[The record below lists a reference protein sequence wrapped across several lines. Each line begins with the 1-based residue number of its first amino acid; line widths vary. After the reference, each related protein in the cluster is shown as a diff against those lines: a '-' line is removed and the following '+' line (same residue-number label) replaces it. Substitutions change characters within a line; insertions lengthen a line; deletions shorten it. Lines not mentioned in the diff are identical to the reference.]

1 MVIEA
6 SDAFIALSAVL
17 GSLVYAQLANVAEV
31 LIVGLFWKVLSY
43 LLQVKLVCDYLVL
56 WIYSSRL
63 ITI

>member
-31 LIVGLFWKVLSY
+31 LIVGLFWKILSY

>member
-17 GSLVYAQLANVAEV
+17 GSLVDAQLANVAEV